1 MVNTQRKADVEAG
14 CPTFSRSHA
23 RGDRLVKTEFNGD
36 REESK
41 SHGAHRIGAMAG
53 PEEKIGDLER
63 YKLRHRRVALSGA
76 EKAYVQSTSTRRSS
90 RSSEFEVLSTR
101 GQPRVVTP

>member
-1 MVNTQRKADVEAG
+1 VVNTQRKADVEAG

-23 RGDRLVKTEFNGD
+23 RGDRRVKTEFNGD

-53 PEEKIGDLER
+53 PESENWGFGEVQTSAQARGFEWGRKSVR
-63 YKLRHRRVALSGA
+63 AVALHK
-76 EKAYVQSTSTRRSS
+76 EV
-90 RSSEFEVLSTR
+90 FEVE
-101 GQPRVVTP
+101 